1 MLLKCKRLFHRSR
14 DIASKLLIII
24 HADKMSIRK
33 KLDNFFSNKTSS
45 FYLNLLL
52 WNPQKQK
59 VTSLCTFNNFN
70 ISDTRTNHL
79 FFLPKIPRE
88 LQDCFKLTSKQFS
101 FSKCKMFKISKLIMD
116 KDFFTKT
123 KKKGYSK
130 SLFIWVI
137 VKAHLEVTSYMT
149 RAMPQVNFFFFCI
162 KTIKKS

>member
-123 KKKGYSK
+123 KKKRLFEVIIYPNNCQSTLRGNDQYKGVMLYLKWDLISSK
-130 SLFIWVI
+130 
-137 VKAHLEVTSYMT
+137 
-149 RAMPQVNFFFFCI
+149 
-162 KTIKKS
+162 